1 MRINGVCVC
10 VCVCVFINTTISG
23 KKVSYSVFT
32 FCALDNYIDKK
43 SRVFLCCVDDKM
55 KQFSALSFLG

>member
-43 SRVFLCCVDDKM
+43 SRVCFFVVSMTK
-55 KQFSALSFLG
+55 